1 MTSKKKAKKWL
12 KRPKSTWIQNI
23 PAVKSIFLGKK
34 KKHIGEAP
42 FMKWN
47 PFTPISTFLVAGII
61 VNDHFL
67 SLHRNPTILSLPSY
81 KKKKNWKIREINF
94 DTKIDHL

>member
-1 MTSKKKAKKWL
+1 
-12 KRPKSTWIQNI
+12 
-23 PAVKSIFLGKK
+23 
-34 KKHIGEAP
+34 
-42 FMKWN
+42 MKWN

-81 KKKKNWKIREINF
+81 KKKKELKNKGN
-94 DTKIDHL
+94 KL